1 MTRLGQSTYPLLRRS
16 YNYGVTTYRDGLA
29 KPSVRLR
36 VGTGES
42 SDQATRCAEDIRMT
56 SAHNSTNS
64 LVFST
69 YDHNGTAYGDCKTKP
84 SVSFHVGTGDSSN
97 HANGC
102 VEDIRVIRSRA
113 WTGRRCPYS

>member
-1 MTRLGQSTYPLLRRS
+1 MTRLGQSTYTLLRRS

-69 YDHNGTAYGDCKTKP
+69 YDHHGTAYGEWKNKP
-84 SVSFHVGTGDSSN
+84 SVSFHVGTGEVSN
-97 HANGC
+97 QANC
-102 VEDIRVIRSRA
+102 CHDYIRITS
-113 WTGRRCPYS
+113 